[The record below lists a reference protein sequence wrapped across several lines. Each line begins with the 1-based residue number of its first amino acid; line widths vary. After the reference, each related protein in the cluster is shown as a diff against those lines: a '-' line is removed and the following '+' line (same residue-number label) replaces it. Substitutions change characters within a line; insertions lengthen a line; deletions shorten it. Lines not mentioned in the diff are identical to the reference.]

1 VSGSAGGVSGQEKK
15 NCGAA
20 RWIAAAFGVL
30 VLQASGMER
39 SALAA
44 SLLDGLVACWA
55 GADGGA
61 AGAEQRAGWRLAD
74 AAGRL
79 QRERRRVAVRMR
91 WSGLAW
97 WL

>member
-1 VSGSAGGVSGQEKK
+1 MGAGAWAIAGLLRAAYEDLRSGQ
-15 NCGAA
+15 
-20 RWIAAAFGVL
+20 
-30 VLQASGMER
+30 Q
-39 SALAA
+39 
-44 SLLDGLVACWA
+44 LLEAH
-55 GADGGA
+55 GGA